1 MTGRGGCPGKGPHDG
16 KSGADIRGRTG
27 DLALTTGAL
36 YHLSYVGT
44 NRVGMPGIEPGQGLH
59 TWYLH
64 SP

>member
-1 MTGRGGCPGKGPHDG
+1 MTGRGDCPGKGPHDG

-44 NRVGMPGIEPGQGLH
+44 NRAGMPGIDPGQG
-59 TWYLH
+59 
-64 SP
+64 